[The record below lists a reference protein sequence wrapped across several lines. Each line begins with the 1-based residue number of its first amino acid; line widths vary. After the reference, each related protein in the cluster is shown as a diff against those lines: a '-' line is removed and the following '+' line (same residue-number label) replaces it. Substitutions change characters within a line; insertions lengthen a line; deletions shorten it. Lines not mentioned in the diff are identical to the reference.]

1 MSTTKEIKKTIK
13 WPRVAVSHARHSKLL
28 AEARKRKMSMEQVAE
43 EKFKAA
49 K

>member
-1 MSTTKEIKKTIK
+1 MSTKEIKKTIK
-13 WPRVAVSHARHSKLL
+13 WPRVAVSHARHAKLL
-28 AEARKRKMSMEQVAE
+28 AESKKRNISMEAVAE